1 MDELR
6 LALPSKGE
14 LEEDTIRF
22 MSACGLR
29 VDRTNPRQ
37 YTARIPAAPNVRVL
51 FQRAAAI
58 LAKVEEGSADIGIT
72 GLDIVRENTPED
84 GDVMVVMDLGY
95 GRCELVLAVP
105 ESWIDVTAVSDLADV
120 AASFKG
126 KGRELRVVTKF
137 PNLTRQFLYRAG
149 ITYFAIVEAHGAL
162 EVAPSMGYADII
174 ADITSSGTTLRDN
187 RLKRISGGSI
197 LSAQACLIANRA
209 LLAAS
214 ESKQQATKTIIEMF
228 EAQMRAGGCL
238 SLTANIQGE
247 SAEAVARLVMRSPEL
262 AGLQGPSI
270 SSVFAKER
278 GAAGWYAVTVVVRK
292 DLLLRTVEHLRK
304 SGASDVTA
312 SPLTYVFE
320 AKSWHY
326 QALLEKLHHADR

>member
-1 MDELR
+1 MPDELR

-22 MSACGLR
+22 MAACGLR

-37 YTARIPAAPNVRVL
+37 YTARIPSSPTIKVL
-51 FQRAAAI
+51 FQRAADI
-58 LAKVEEGSADIGIT
+58 LAKVEEGSADVGIT

-84 GDVMVVMDLGY
+84 GDVVVAMELGY

-105 ESWIDVTAVSDLADV
+105 ESWIDVTALSDLADV
-120 AASFKG
+120 AAGFKG

-149 ITYFAIVEAHGAL
+149 VTYFSLVEAHGAL

-174 ADITSSGTTLRDN
+174 ADLTTSGTTLRDN
-187 RLKRISGGSI
+187 RLKRIIGGNI
-197 LSAQACLIANRA
+197 LSAQACFIANRK

-214 ESKQQATKTIIEMF
+214 EAKLHRRGGEYLSVTANMQGAS
-228 EAQMRAGGCL
+228 ADDVARSVMRA
-238 SLTANIQGE
+238 
-247 SAEAVARLVMRSPEL
+247 PDL

-270 SSVFAKER
+270 GRVFAKEP
-278 GAAGWYAVTVVVRK
+278 GNEGWYAVTVVVRK

-304 SGASDVTA
+304 AGGSDVTVSLLA
-312 SPLTYVFE
+312 YVFE
-320 AKSWHY
+320 AKSWSY
-326 QALLEKLHHADR
+326 QALLEKIRKP

>member
-22 MSACGLR
+22 MAACGLR

-37 YTARIPAAPNVRVL
+37 YTARIPSAPGVRVL
-51 FQRAAAI
+51 FQRAADI
-58 LAKVEEGSADIGIT
+58 LAKVEEGSADAGIT

-84 GDVMVVMDLGY
+84 GDVVVVMDLGY

-105 ESWIDVTAVSDLADV
+105 ESWIDVTSVSDLADV

-137 PNLTRQFLYRAG
+137 PSLTRQFLYRAG
-149 ITYFAIVEAHGAL
+149 ITYFGLVEAHGAL

-174 ADITSSGTTLRDN
+174 ADLTTSGTTLRDN
-187 RLKRISGGSI
+187 RLKRIAGGSI
-197 LSAQACLIANRA
+197 LSSQACFVANRK

-214 ESKQQATKTIIEMF
+214 ESKLQATRAMLELF
-228 EAQMRAGGCL
+228 EAHRRAADYL
-238 SLTANIQGE
+238 SVTANIRGA
-247 SAEAVARLVMRSPEL
+247 SAEDVARLVMRVPEL
-262 AGLQGPSI
+262 AGLQGPSVGR
-270 SSVFAKER
+270 VFAKER
-278 GAAGWYAVTVVVRK
+278 AHEGWYAVTVVVPK
-292 DLLLRTVEHLRK
+292 DMLLRSVEHLRK
-304 SGASDVTA
+304 SGASDVTV

-320 AKSWHY
+320 AKSWSY
-326 QALLEKLHHADR
+326 QALLEKISGVR